1 LKHTEHLHPT
11 APGKK
16 PHPDDL
22 PILKETRRAIA
33 PPGGPPNPPVVYPT
47 SGSFIQKAGS
57 PVACDSQS
65 SSLSAP
71 AFPATEGLSFDRAA
85 AWRPSSWFMPGML
98 GILGVCSI
106 TLLSSDR
113 SRTRRGFEQVPTCRT
128 SKAPQ
133 FYPFSWL
140 KERGSPFWGS
150 LSLYSRVSARFR
162 LLRRRISDRIRR
174 SSASAPPRAEAGGFS
189 PSRRLARR

>member
-1 LKHTEHLHPT
+1 ME
-11 APGKK
+11 
-16 PHPDDL
+16 
-22 PILKETRRAIA
+22 
-33 PPGGPPNPPVVYPT
+33 PPNPPVVYPT

-71 AFPATEGLSFDRAA
+71 AFPATEGLSFDGAA

-113 SRTRRGFEQVPTCRT
+113 SPHLPGIRTGPDVQNQQG
-128 SKAPQ
+128 PQ

-140 KERGSPFWGS
+140 KERGSPFSGS

-162 LLRRRISDRIRR
+162 PLRRRISDRIRR
-174 SSASAPPRAEAGGFS
+174 SSASAPPRAEAGGSS